1 LKEEKTMKKATITVS
16 YDAEKLG
23 AIKQYMGKKEL
34 NVEQDMQDYLEKAY
48 EKHVPA
54 PVREYI
60 ESREPS
66 EPARPNRPS
75 RPATPSGNNT
85 SPGRE

>member
-1 LKEEKTMKKATITVS
+1 MKKATVTIS
-16 YDAEKLG
+16 YDAEKLA

-34 NVEQDMQDYLEKAY
+34 NFEQDVQDYLEKAY

-60 ESREPS
+60 ESREPA
-66 EPARPNRPS
+66 EPERPNRPS
-75 RPATPSGNNT
+75 RPASPTTAGNNT
-85 SPGRE
+85 GGNP

>member
-1 LKEEKTMKKATITVS
+1 MKKATITVS

-34 NVEQDMQDYLEKAY
+34 NVEQDLQDYLEKAY

-75 RPATPSGNNT
+75 RPASSTPAGNN
-85 SPGRE
+85 SPGGNP

>member
-1 LKEEKTMKKATITVS
+1 MKKATIAIS

-23 AIKQYMGKKEL
+23 AIKQYMGKKDL
-34 NVEQDMQDYLEKAY
+34 NVEQDMEEYLEKAY

-60 ESREPS
+60 ASREVPKS
-66 EPARPNRPS
+66 ARTNRPS
-75 RPATPSGNNT
+75 RSASSAQMRNNSTDGN
-85 SPGRE
+85 P

>member
-1 LKEEKTMKKATITVS
+1 MKKATITIS

-23 AIKQYMGKKEL
+23 AIKQYMGKKDL
-34 NVEQDMQDYLEKAY
+34 NVEQDMEEYLEKAY

-60 ESREPS
+60 ASREVPK
-66 EPARPNRPS
+66 PARTNRPS
-75 RPATPSGNNT
+75 RPASSTPAGNN
-85 SPGRE
+85 SPGGNP

>member
-1 LKEEKTMKKATITVS
+1 MKKATITVS

-34 NVEQDMQDYLEKAY
+34 NVEQEMQDYLEKAY

-66 EPARPNRPS
+66 EPARPNRPFRS
-75 RPATPSGNNT
+75 AVPSGDNT
-85 SPGRE
+85 SSGRE